1 MYKDIKF
8 ARRVGIVAANN
19 TGYVEAMLS
28 CIETGDIAVP
38 LRNIDDRYRIN
49 AANIAQ
55 VMTPTGD
62 GAWMRREF
70 TPSNTN
76 EIALISFTSGTEG
89 DPKGVILTHNNLAD
103 VVTRLNSVMQLDDS
117 ISEYIGVPVYHSFGF
132 GRCRAVATAGGKFFI
147 PSNGFN
153 PSEISEMLRKGEIN
167 AISAVPS
174 LWRVLLAN
182 KDVIG
187 SYGRK
192 VRWIEIGSQYMSRR
206 EKEEMKTLFPEARI
220 VQHYGLTEASRTT
233 LLQIHEVEGE
243 LLESVGQALGDV
255 EIKQTPEGQIAI
267 RGSHVALNYLID
279 DQEIALQDEDGWFVT
294 KDLGS
299 LENGYLYYEGRADDV
314 INCGGIKVSPE
325 ALETKI
331 YASIGCSRGL
341 AICRKTDAM
350 RGEGFLL
357 AVTKELNVDKQQ
369 LREAAL
375 QATQELGVNAANA
388 ITIIDVDSLPK
399 TATGKIQR
407 KQLAQSYAL
416 QSSDEDQSVDATDST
431 VADASPIQAIF
442 RRVLNLSNIEPQ
454 NSFISV
460 GGDSLS
466 YIQFSM
472 QLESYL
478 GYLPQRWEQ
487 MSLTELERLVPQPKR
502 NTAIEMDVFLRAIAI
517 SAVVSTHCSMIALK
531 YLFGG
536 SLLLLTLAGL
546 NFARFQGYAL
556 SKGKFDSIIPTLRGL
571 LIPHFALIVASQI
584 LNQKFDATVLLL
596 FNNFIVS
603 SGDRVSP
610 LPYPYWF
617 MSLLVQILVLLY
629 LLFLIKPLRY
639 FANSSPWRFGLIL
652 LIPAVFTSMISML
665 LWYSNELLYPRVP
678 HVLLWLFALGWCI
691 HFAKAR
697 TEKLATTGILVI
709 TMSLRFMN
717 GITSEEFWILT
728 GGAILIWVPSISLP
742 PILKSIIRTISA
754 ATYYIYIIHMSF
766 IYVIVKLGI
775 SYPLTN
781 FIVAML
787 GSILIWFLVRRLRE
801 FLAQDRSGSVKDSS
815 SFSKF
820 HI

>member
-1 MYKDIKF
+1 MHRDTQF
-8 ARRVGIVAANN
+8 SRRVGIVAANN

-28 CIETGDIAVP
+28 CLETGDIAVP

-70 TPSNTN
+70 TPSKTN

-89 DPKGVILTHNNLAD
+89 APKGVILTHNNLAD
-103 VVTRLNSVMQLDDS
+103 VVTRLNSLMQLDDS

-187 SYGRK
+187 SYGRQ

-267 RGSHVALNYLID
+267 RGNQVALHYLID
-279 DQEIALQDEDGWFVT
+279 DKEVALQDEDGWFVT

-331 YASIGCSRGL
+331 YASIGCRSGL

-416 QSSDEDQSVDATDST
+416 QSLEEDQSVDATDST

-442 RRVLNLSNIEPQ
+442 RRVLNLSKIQPQ
-454 NSFISV
+454 DSFISL

-472 QLESYL
+472 QLENYL

-487 MSLTELERLVPQPKR
+487 MSLTELERLVPQRKR
-502 NTAIEMDVFLRAIAI
+502 NTTIEMDVFLRAIAI
-517 SAVVSTHCSMIALK
+517 CGVVLSHSGLIAQK
-531 YLFGG
+531 YVLGG
-536 SLLLLTLAGL
+536 SLLLLILAGL

-556 SKGKFDSIIPTLRGL
+556 VKGKLQSIIPILRN
-571 LIPHFALIVASQI
+571 LIIPYFLINLVYQI
-584 LNQKFDATVLLL
+584 KHQRFDVTVLLM
-596 FNNFIVS
+596 FNNLVNPSATNI
-603 SGDRVSP
+603 SP
-610 LPYPYWF
+610 LPFPFWF
-617 MSLLVQILVLLY
+617 ICLLVQILVLFY

-652 LIPAVFTSMISML
+652 LIPAVFTSMISTR
-665 LWYSNELLYPRVP
+665 LWYSNELFYPRVP
-678 HVLLWLFALGWCI
+678 HALFWLFALGWCI
-691 HFAKAR
+691 HFTKSR
-697 TEKLATTGILVI
+697 TEKLATTGILII
-709 TMSLRFMN
+709 TMSLMFMN
-717 GITSEEFWILT
+717 GITSEKFWILI
-728 GGAILIWVPSISLP
+728 GGAMLIWVPFISIP
-742 PILKSIIRTISA
+742 PIVKSIIQTISA
-754 ATYYIYIIHMSF
+754 ATYYIYVTHISF
-766 IYVIVKLGI
+766 IYLNERLGI
-775 SYPLTN
+775 YHPLTN
-781 FIVAML
+781 ITVSLL
-787 GSILIWFLVRRLRE
+787 GSLLIWFLARRLRE
-801 FLAQDRSGSVKDSS
+801 FLAQDRSAVV
-815 SFSKF
+815 
-820 HI
+820 I

>member
-1 MYKDIKF
+1 MYRDSKF

-49 AANIAQ
+49 AANIAH

-89 DPKGVILTHNNLAD
+89 DPKGVRLTHNNLAD
-103 VVTRLNSVMQLDDS
+103 VVTRLNSLMQLDDS

-187 SYGRK
+187 SYGRQ

-206 EKEEMKTLFPEARI
+206 EKEEMKTLFPEARL

-243 LLESVGQALGDV
+243 LLESVGQALGGV

-267 RGSHVALNYLID
+267 RGNHVALHYLID
-279 DQEIALQDEDGWFVT
+279 DKEVALQDEDGWFVT

-331 YASIGCSRGL
+331 YASIGCSTGL
-341 AICRKTDAM
+341 AICRKTDSM

-357 AVTKELNVDKQQ
+357 AVTKELNVEKQQ

-454 NSFISV
+454 NSFISL

-487 MSLTELERLVPQPKR
+487 MSLTELERLVPQRKR
-502 NTAIEMDVFLRAIAI
+502 NNAIEMDVFLRAIAI

-531 YLFGG
+531 YIFGG
-536 SLLLLTLAGL
+536 SLLLLILAGL

-556 SKGKFDSIIPTLRGL
+556 SKGKFDSIIPTFRGL
-571 LIPHFALIVASQI
+571 LIPHFVMIIASQI

-596 FNNFIVS
+596 FNNFIIS
-603 SGDRVSP
+603 LGDRVSP

-617 MSLLVQILVLLY
+617 MSVLVQILVLFY

-652 LIPAVFTSMISML
+652 LITAVLTSMISMH
-665 LWYSNELLYPRVP
+665 LWHSNELFYPRLP

-691 HFAKAR
+691 HFAKSR
-697 TEKLATTGILVI
+697 TENLATTGILVI
-709 TMSLRFMN
+709 TMSLMFMN
-717 GITSEEFWILT
+717 GITSEKLWILI
-728 GGAILIWVPSISLP
+728 GGAMLIWVPSISLP

-754 ATYYIYIIHMSF
+754 ATYYIYVIHMSF

-801 FLAQDRSGSVKDSS
+801 FLAQDRSGSVKDYF
-815 SFSKF
+815 SF
-820 HI
+820 